1 MTKTTSYAKPRI
13 VKDLAEGK
21 ADAKAHVLGI
31 YNARRKA
38 IEARKPSVGNCVLMF
53 EDGIRFVCG
62 SHADPTISGYEHAIV
77 WGDRAAAQG
86 FLDTSNIRDGNQ
98 ERPRVVLAFNAKQHA
113 LAELAKVTR
122 QIEEA

>member
-1 MTKTTSYAKPRI
+1 MTITEKT
-13 VKDLAEGK
+13 
-21 ADAKAHVLGI
+21 DAKAYVLGI
-31 YNARRKA
+31 YNQRREA
-38 IEARKPSVGNCVLMF
+38 IEARQPGVGNCVLMF
-53 EDGIRFVCG
+53 EDGIRFVCNDTR
-62 SHADPTISGYEHAIV
+62 DPHISGYEHAIF

-86 FLDTSNIRDGNQ
+86 FLDKTNIRDGNQ